1 MLYSLLLKDSV
12 AFRVELPPAAH
23 VGDPV
28 PVVLRL
34 TNRTERS
41 LTLAL
46 QGRPLAF
53 DVTVSGSDHA
63 IVWRRLEGAVVQSI
77 LAVRTLAP
85 AESLTFEAVWDGRR
99 RDGSPAPPGRYL
111 VTGKLLTDTPEGLA
125 TRPTPLELLAHP

>member
-1 MLYSLLLKDSV
+1 MIFAPLMLYSLLLKDSV

-53 DVTVSGSDHA
+53 DATVSGSDHA
-63 IVWRRLEGAVVQSI
+63 IVCGTVPGDGKAADRHTRGPGHTPDAARIARS
-77 LAVRTLAP
+77 P
-85 AESLTFEAVWDGRR
+85 LT
-99 RDGSPAPPGRYL
+99 
-111 VTGKLLTDTPEGLA
+111 
-125 TRPTPLELLAHP
+125 PTAR

>member
-28 PVVLRL
+28 SVVLRL

-63 IVWRRLEGAVVQSI
+63 IVWRRLEGAVVQSV
-77 LAVRTLAP
+77 LAVRTLMP
-85 AESLTFEAVWDGRR
+85 ASSSVSSSR
-99 RDGSPAPPGRYL
+99 PPMIASSE
-111 VTGKLLTDTPEGLA
+111 PEMRA
-125 TRPTPLELLAHP
+125 A